1 MEYIISV
8 ILSIIGNLLTPTAK
22 KILRWPAEPNDPQ
35 PFSPPEITES
45 LSEDHKELIRAYNRE
60 RLERASRIIWIHGI
74 TFFFLFGAFYLP
86 LLLKSMSSLDIPF
99 SATRLAILDLDMS
112 FNHERTGW
120 FSFALALLFYVPLWL
135 LSQSLGHV
143 VSTIWDQ
150 LQKVT
155 PARYASLIALSF
167 FALSFIVAGHWV
179 YVLFPQNSYL
189 MSLAL
194 PFLAVFGFGYLSS
207 NRR

>member
-22 KILRWPAEPNDPQ
+22 RILRWPAEPNDPQ
-35 PFSPPEITES
+35 PLSPPELVEPP
-45 LSEDHKELIRAYNRE
+45 SEEDKERIRAYNRE

-74 TFFFLFGAFYLP
+74 TLFFLFGAFYLP
-86 LLLKSMSSLDIPF
+86 LLLKSMPNADIPF
-99 SATRLAILDLDMS
+99 SATRLAFLGWDLS
-112 FNHERTGW
+112 FNHERVGW
-120 FSFALALLFYVPLWL
+120 LSFALAILLYVPLWL
-135 LSQSLGHV
+135 LSQSLGHFV
-143 VSTIWDQ
+143 ATIWDH

-179 YVLFPQNSYL
+179 YVLFPSKTYL
-189 MSLAL
+189 MSLTFPL
-194 PFLAVFGFGYLSS
+194 LAVIGIGYLSS
-207 NRR
+207 SRR

>member
-22 KILRWPAEPNDPQ
+22 KVLRWPAEPNDPY
-35 PFSPPEITES
+35 PLFPPELIEPP
-45 LSEDHKELIRAYNRE
+45 SEDHKELIRAYNRE
-60 RLERASRIIWIHGI
+60 RLERASRIMWIHGI

-86 LLLKSMSSLDIPF
+86 LLLKSMPNLDIPF
-99 SATRLAILDLDMS
+99 SATRLAILGLDLS
-112 FNHERTGW
+112 FNHERVGSL
-120 FSFALALLFYVPLWL
+120 SFAFALLFYVPLWL
-135 LSQSLGHV
+135 LSQPLGHFV
-143 VSTIWDQ
+143 ATVWDQ

-155 PARYASLIALSF
+155 PVRYASLIALSF
-167 FALSFIVAGHWV
+167 FALSFIAAGHWV
-179 YVLFPQNSYL
+179 YMLFPNNTYI

-194 PFLAVFGFGYLSS
+194 PFLAIFGIGYLSS